1 MKKYMRKALSFVLV
15 LGLLFSAMAV
25 SALTVPSMTAPVLAE
40 TQSTRSL
47 LPADYDKTI
56 IRKQFREAK
65 AAELSELLNKL
76 ANTDYMRESVRIMIE
91 LKAPAARESGKS
103 ESSVIA
109 SQKSVRDAVRKITG
123 SEVINGYGYLVN
135 GFSCMAKRSDF
146 QKIRELPGVMNVVE
160 VPVYK
165 ATMFNAPDMTGV
177 SAVWDQLGLGFK
189 GEGMLISIIDSGID
203 DSHKDM
209 RISEVEDVKLEQG
222 DVAEL
227 IAEHGLPGKY
237 FSPKIPYGYNY
248 ADKSQEI
255 VDKHLSGRP
264 EDEEKVS
271 MHGMHVAG
279 IAAANATDD
288 DLAAFKGIRGIAP
301 EAQLLAMKVFS
312 NIQTSGAYTDDMLM
326 AIQDS
331 VKLGADVINMSIG
344 LPCGFSNVD
353 NALVRAIQAASEAG
367 TLVVISAA
375 NAGLAYDS
383 YGGTFND
390 LGQYINAVDSGSVG
404 SDSTVEAA
412 LSVASIDNTK
422 ISVDVMSYK
431 VNGGDAITFPVAE
444 QQEPAGG
451 RTFEDDEWIELVDCG
466 LGSEADVADKVLK
479 DKYAL
484 VKRGDLTFKEKAIN
498 VQAKGAIGIIVYNH
512 QSQSGPPTSQMDGVE
527 ESGISSVFTTLDAG
541 EAMRAAMGG
550 GNSVK
555 VKTKI
560 ESTFLAAAS
569 ETAEPSFFTSWG
581 PTPELNFKP
590 EVAGVGGNVYST
602 LNNDEY
608 ATMWGTSL
616 ATPHVSGASALIMQA
631 MKDSSALSGL
641 KGLERT
647 KYLKT
652 ILSNTA
658 TVLMDGDVIHSPRQV
673 GAGLINVK
681 DAIDS
686 RVTVTHHGSGNIE
699 LLDFTGSKTFTL
711 DFKNYGA
718 SAVTFTLKPPVVYTG
733 VHDGDVY
740 DIVAPG
746 ASVTTAST
754 SITVPANGT
763 VSADF
768 TINAGTVNKNYV
780 EGYLEFEAA
789 GVPDLSIPFLGYVGH
804 WGNDLP
810 IFDYVEGLG
819 PNGDGIFD
827 LFMEENEDFPK
838 TDRILSATQL
848 YMYSNPYFEPY
859 GYPSPAGNWLEW
871 IGGEVFDPMT
881 VGFNTNPD
889 DKEEDGYIKA
899 LAPRVGAFRGV
910 QNAECF
916 ITDEDGNVL
925 RQVGW
930 VDFIEKTSMFFLVEI
945 GQPIP
950 LLYNTHWDGKL
961 YDKSNGEFIDAEE
974 GQYYYNVRA
983 RMNEDSKWQSIRMPV
998 KIDNTAPVADSVLPG
1013 TTVEYS
1019 PDEGHV
1025 LINCGKVHDGAGTGI
1040 NLAFSGAMLQKSG
1053 ETYVFPDQDAYFDEN
1068 GNLYISI
1075 DKPSNYTS
1083 LFNPIVSIMITD
1095 YAGNWIGLETQL
1107 NSSKLGLSV
1116 AKLAFDK
1123 DGNNMLVPAE
1133 DGFVTYNAE
1142 EIETFGAAL
1151 PANHGYVG
1159 ALTAGG
1165 VTSVT
1170 VNGQESVDDLWLL
1183 EVAGDGVPLGLNLK
1197 GFGGLEAGVTTATGK
1212 LLIDKTKP
1220 TLALTETAIET
1231 NTGGLPYI
1239 ANTETVKVMVTD
1251 NFAEGQNQ
1259 VIGFDG
1265 EDQFA
1270 LDVGEDGTV
1279 TIPVAAN
1286 GNLVV
1291 LKPVDFAGNFGDSV
1305 QFYVLPEGVEP
1316 DNILDY
1322 KPVPGDFWVSN
1333 PSDLSGFFNNVI
1345 TFLYMDEEADEYTV
1359 TLEGGSEG
1367 LNSLTF
1373 DGDEVLGDGG
1383 SWTKTLTLK
1392 EGLTYIRVKAVNT
1405 ENLVIYDMK
1414 LSLVCDSHVP
1424 NLVFETDP
1432 KSIEGTFVFPDGNDP
1447 DEISGNRPP
1456 LVIWMNKEKVDV
1468 NISGTASDNTFGY
1481 KLAINGDVVLD
1492 YLDLD
1497 QQGPEINE
1505 LPFKYLV
1512 KDAVDKD
1519 FIRLEITDAPQ
1530 FNAPKSLLQKIQ
1542 VRGDMIAPTLIPF
1555 CDKTADADPKEEL
1568 TDDLVFNV
1576 EDLIVLSAAA
1586 KDEDGGSG
1594 LDGDVEIRVNG
1605 ELYDGQPLAAG
1616 VYGVVFRVKDH
1627 AGNETIVIRNFT
1639 ITGQTVI
1646 NTGGDLALYP
1656 EQVKD
1661 FDPMKGVTATD
1672 AIDKDIT
1679 DKVTVKCDLPEAFEA
1694 GIPGTYVFSYR
1705 VTNSTGKTT
1714 VASRKV
1720 KILGRPQ
1727 IFGAIDT
1734 TITEGGEFD
1743 PMKGISAYDN
1753 DDGDLTEAI
1762 KVDGSVDVANLGVYT
1777 LTYSV
1782 KDSHGNLAV
1791 AVRKVT
1797 VERKAVPVDPPDPGD
1812 PIKPDPADPIT
1823 PGSMSVEIPSGSTE
1837 EYGVGLTADGNVVY
1851 EKGKSTGMALKM
1863 NGVELGDFLYVSVDG
1878 KKTAPGNYTVAAGSI
1893 IVKLK
1898 KDFLDMLSV
1907 GKHVIG
1913 IHTTKGVGTK
1923 TIEIKAASEP
1933 MKPVVPATGESQGW
1947 LLYVGGLLIVASA
1960 IFVIVPIIMRRRRDG
1975 HNER

>member
-1 MKKYMRKALSFVLV
+1 MKKHMRKALSFVLV

-25 SALTVPSMTAPVLAE
+25 SALTVPSMIAPVLAE

-76 ANTDYMRESVRIMIE
+76 ANTDYMRESVRVMVE
-91 LKAPAARESGKS
+91 LKAPAASESGKS

-123 SEVINGYGYLVN
+123 SKVINGYGYLAN

-146 QKIRELPGVMNVVE
+146 QKIRDLPGVMNVVE

-165 ATMFNAPDMTGV
+165 LTMFNAPDMTGV
-177 SAVWDQLGLGFK
+177 SAVWNHGLGFKEGFK

-209 RISEVEDVKLEQG
+209 RISDGVDVKLEQG

-227 IAEHGLPGKY
+227 ISEHGLPGKY

-255 VDKHLSGRP
+255 VEKHLSGRP

-312 NIQTSGAYTDDMLM
+312 NNHVEGAYLDDILM
-326 AIQDS
+326 AIEDS
-331 VKLGADVINMSIG
+331 VKLGADVINMSIAKH
-344 LPCGFSNVD
+344 CGFSDVD
-353 NALVRAIQAASEAG
+353 DAVARAIQAASEAG
-367 TLVVISAA
+367 TLVVIGAA

-383 YGGTFND
+383 HGGTSND

-422 ISVDVMSYK
+422 IFVDAMSYTVK
-431 VNGGDAITFPVAE
+431 GGDAITFPVAE

-451 RTFEDDEWIELVDCG
+451 RTFKDDEWIELVDCG
-466 LGSEADVADKVLK
+466 LGSEADVADKVLEG
-479 DKYAL
+479 KYAL
-484 VKRGDLTFKEKAIN
+484 VQGGGDLTFKEKAIN
-498 VQAKGAIGIIVYNH
+498 VQAKRAIGIIVYNH
-512 QSQSGPPTSQMDGVE
+512 QPQSGPPTSQMEGVE

-541 EAMRAAMGG
+541 DAMRAAMDG
-550 GNSVK
+550 GNISVK

-569 ETAEPSFFTSWG
+569 ETAEPSSFTSWG

-590 EVAGVGGNVYST
+590 EVAGIGGNVYST

-608 ATMWGTSL
+608 GTMWGTSL

-827 LFMEENEDFPK
+827 LFMEEYEDFPK
-838 TDRILSATQL
+838 IDRILSATQL
-848 YMYSNPYFEPY
+848 YMYSNPYIRPDCD
-859 GYPSPAGNWLEW
+859 PTPAGNWSEW
-871 IGGEVFDPMT
+871 IYGKVFDPMA

-925 RQVGW
+925 RQVGR

-983 RMNEDSKWQSIRMPV
+983 RMNENSEWQSISIPV
-998 KIDNTAPVADSVLPG
+998 KIDNTAPTGLTIQQNVPYEHGATSV
-1013 TTVEYS
+1013 T
-1019 PDEGHV
+1019 
-1025 LINCGKVHDGAGTGI
+1025 INCGQVTDGDGTGI
-1040 NLAFSGAMLQKSG
+1040 DKTFSGLTIFKDG
-1053 ETYVFPDQDAYFDEN
+1053 KWRRPDQKISVDDH
-1068 GNLYISI
+1068 GNLFVTI
-1075 DKPSNYTS
+1075 KENPT
-1083 LFNPIVSIMITD
+1083 LFAQAAKMHAHVVMAD
-1095 YAGNWIGLETQL
+1095 YVGNTT
-1107 NSSKLGLSV
+1107 LSDDFV
-1116 AKLAFDK
+1116 LYEDRDFIEPAKLIRDELG
-1123 DGNNMLVPAE
+1123 GNDSWIPAA
-1133 DGFVTYNAE
+1133 DGFVTYNKKESQVLQGLEIPE
-1142 EIETFGAAL
+1142 EV
-1151 PANHGYVG
+1151 GYVF
-1159 ALTAGG
+1159 ALTSNG
-1165 VTSVT
+1165 VVRST
-1170 VNGQESVDDLWLL
+1170 VNGNGA
-1183 EVAGDGVPLGLNLK
+1183 VADKPYLHKVAATDGVPVVLELK
-1197 GFGGLEAGVTTATGK
+1197 GYDASDAEIASAEGK
-1212 LLIDKTKP
+1212 LLVDLTAP

-1251 NFAEGQNQ
+1251 NFADGQNQ

-1333 PSDLSGFFNNVI
+1333 PSDLSGIFNSVF
-1345 TFLYMDEEADEYTV
+1345 TFLYMDEEADEHTV

-1414 LSLVCDSHVP
+1414 LRLICDSHVP

-1432 KSIEGTFVFPDGNDP
+1432 RSIEGTFVFSEGNDP

-1481 KLAINGDVVLD
+1481 KLAINGDIVLD

-1497 QQGPEINE
+1497 HLGPEANE
-1505 LPFKYLV
+1505 RPFEYRL

-1519 FIRLEITDAPQ
+1519 FIRIEIEDVVHFYAPT
-1530 FNAPKSLLQKIQ
+1530 SLLQKIQ

-1679 DKVTVKCDLPEAFEA
+1679 DKVTVRCDLPESFEA

-1797 VERKAVPVDPPDPGD
+1797 VEK
-1812 PIKPDPADPIT
+1812 KPAPADPIT

-1947 LLYVGGLLIVASA
+1947 LLYVGGLFIVASA